1 MSAAGLRGQGPAVP
15 QLRVG
20 VMAGGPGSGE
30 PVITKPELPRQNC
43 AAMVVGGP
51 RSAEQI
57 QLVETGLGVTAPPDT
72 GQSFTPTVPPSTAR

>member
-1 MSAAGLRGQGPAVP
+1 
-15 QLRVG
+15 
-20 VMAGGPGSGE
+20 
-30 PVITKPELPRQNC
+30 VITKPELPRQNC